1 MISLSKV
8 KELLGIT
15 TTTYDTQIT
24 ALLPVVK
31 ADVKRILNHNF
42 HERIWATI
50 VEGESDFVYAYGAS
64 ETSFAVNK
72 PVDNDIEFGRVIE
85 GTGIPDDT
93 YITEYDDYENIAY
106 CNNSFTAD
114 TDRIYTSISIA
125 QWQAIAKMVWFRI
138 QGSSTK
144 MKENL
149 SAKSIGDVSVTFD
162 TTRMNKLY
170 GYPQS
175 IIDDLGTPYQ
185 RVG

>member
-8 KELLGIT
+8 KEMLGISV
-15 TTTYDTQIT
+15 TTYDAQIT
-24 ALLPVVK
+24 AILPVVK
-31 ADVKRILNHNF
+31 ADVMRILNHNF

-50 VEGESDFVYAYGAS
+50 VDGESDFTYAYGAS

-93 YITEYDDYENIAY
+93 YITEYNDYDNIAY

-114 TDRIYTSISIA
+114 SDRIYTSISIA
-125 QWQAIAKMVWFRI
+125 QWPVISKMVWYRI
-138 QGSSTK
+138 QGASTTI
-144 MKENL
+144 KENL

-162 TTRMNKLY
+162 TTRMNRTY
-170 GYPQS
+170 GYPQNL
-175 IIDDLGTPYQ
+175 IDDLGTPFQ

>member
-24 ALLPVVK
+24 ALLPIVK

-50 VEGESDFVYAYGAS
+50 VDGESDFVYAQR
-64 ETSFAVNK
+64 
-72 PVDNDIEFGRVIE
+72 PLDNPIEFGRVIE
-85 GTGIPDDT
+85 GIGIPDDT
-93 YITEYDDYENIAY
+93 YITDYDSDEDVAY
-106 CNNSFTAD
+106 CNNSFND
-114 TDRIYTSISIA
+114 STDRIYTSISIA

-144 MKENL
+144 VKENL

-175 IIDDLGTPYQ
+175 IIDDLGTPFQ
-185 RVG
+185 RVS

>member
-8 KELLGIT
+8 KEMLGLNVE
-15 TTTYDTQIT
+15 TYDTQIT
-24 ALLPVVK
+24 ALLPIVK

-50 VEGESDFVYAYGAS
+50 VDGESDFVYAQR
-64 ETSFAVNK
+64 
-72 PVDNDIEFGRVIE
+72 PLDNPIEFGRVIE
-85 GTGIPDDT
+85 GLGIPEDT
-93 YITEYDDYENIAY
+93 YITDYDSDEDVAY
-106 CNNSFTAD
+106 CNNSFND
-114 TDRIYTSISIA
+114 STDRIYTSISIA

-138 QGSSTK
+138 QGTSTK
-144 MKENL
+144 VKENL

>member
-1 MISLSKV
+1 MVSVSKI

-15 TTTYDTQIT
+15 TNTYDTQIT
-24 ALLPVVK
+24 ALLPIVK

-50 VEGESDFVYAYGAS
+50 VEGESDFVYAQR
-64 ETSFAVNK
+64 
-72 PVDNDIEFGRVIE
+72 PLDNPIEFGRVIE
-85 GTGIPDDT
+85 GIGIPDDT
-93 YITEYDDYENIAY
+93 YIIDYDADADVAY

-125 QWQAIAKMVWFRI
+125 QWQAISKMIWFRI
-138 QGSSTK
+138 QGTSTK
-144 MKENL
+144 VKENL

-175 IIDDLGTPYQ
+175 IIDDLGTPFQ
-185 RVG
+185 RVS

>member
-1 MISLSKV
+1 MVSVSKI

-15 TTTYDTQIT
+15 TNTYDTQIT
-24 ALLPVVK
+24 ALLPVVE

-50 VEGESDFVYAYGAS
+50 VEGESDFVYA
-64 ETSFAVNK
+64 ER
-72 PVDNDIEFGRVIE
+72 PLDNPIEFGRVIE

-93 YITEYDDYENIAY
+93 YIIDYDADADVAY

-114 TDRIYTSISIA
+114 TDRVYTSISIA
-125 QWQAIAKMVWFRI
+125 QWQAIAKMIWFRI
-138 QGSSTK
+138 RGTSTK
-144 MKENL
+144 IKENL
-149 SAKSIGDVSVTFD
+149 SAKSISDVSVTFD

-175 IIDDLGTPYQ
+175 IIDDLGTPFQ
-185 RVG
+185 RVS

>member
-8 KELLGIT
+8 KEMLGLNV
-15 TTTYDTQIT
+15 TTYDTQIT
-24 ALLPVVK
+24 ALLPIVK

-50 VEGESDFVYAYGAS
+50 VEGESDFVYAQR
-64 ETSFAVNK
+64 
-72 PVDNDIEFGRVIE
+72 PLDNPIEFGRVIE
-85 GTGIPDDT
+85 GIGIPDDT
-93 YITEYDDYENIAY
+93 YITDYDSDEDVAY
-106 CNNSFTAD
+106 CNNSFND
-114 TDRIYTSISIA
+114 STDRIYTSISIS

-138 QGSSTK
+138 QGTSTK
-144 MKENL
+144 VKENL

>member
-8 KELLGIT
+8 KELLGIN

-42 HERIWATI
+42 HERVWATI
-50 VEGESDFVYAYGAS
+50 VDGESDFVYAQR
-64 ETSFAVNK
+64 
-72 PVDNDIEFGRVIE
+72 PLDNPIEFGRVIE
-85 GTGIPDDT
+85 GIGIPDDT
-93 YITEYDDYENIAY
+93 YITDYDSDEDVEY
-106 CNNSFTAD
+106 CNNSFND
-114 TDRIYTSISIA
+114 STDRIYTSISIA

-138 QGSSTK
+138 QGTSTK
-144 MKENL
+144 VKENL

>member
-24 ALLPVVK
+24 ALLPIVK

-50 VEGESDFVYAYGAS
+50 VEGESDFVYAQR
-64 ETSFAVNK
+64 
-72 PVDNDIEFGRVIE
+72 PLDNPIEFGRVIE
-85 GTGIPDDT
+85 GIGIPDDT
-93 YITEYDDYENIAY
+93 YITDYDSDEDVAY
-106 CNNSFTAD
+106 CNNSFND
-114 TDRIYTSISIA
+114 STDRIYTSISIA

-138 QGSSTK
+138 QGTSTK

>member
-8 KELLGIT
+8 KEMLGISV
-15 TTTYDTQIT
+15 TTYDTQIT
-24 ALLPVVK
+24 AILPVVK
-31 ADVKRILNHNF
+31 ADVMRILNHNF

-50 VEGESDFVYAYGAS
+50 VEGESDFTYAYGAS

-93 YITEYDDYENIAY
+93 YITEYNDYDNIAY
-106 CNNSFTAD
+106 CNNTFTAD
-114 TDRIYTSISIA
+114 SDRIYTSISIA
-125 QWQAIAKMVWFRI
+125 QWPVISKMVWYRI
-138 QGSSTK
+138 QGTSTTI
-144 MKENL
+144 KENL

-162 TTRMNKLY
+162 TTRMNRTY
-170 GYPQS
+170 GYPQNL
-175 IIDDLGTPYQ
+175 IDDLGTPFQ